1 MMRYWY
7 IYSITTSQKVQK
19 VLEEFSTN
27 YFLFCIEIAKG
38 LLPDTGQFRRIH
50 GLIEIFSRNPAQ
62 FQADSLRVKPSFA
75 AVLAMV
81 QALS

>member
-1 MMRYWY
+1 MLSTPIQNIMMRYWY

-62 FQADSLRVKPSFA
+62 FQG
-75 AVLAMV
+75 
-81 QALS
+81 